1 MAAVTDIIEHFANYL
16 LNERA
21 QFVPVE
27 QVAPAVPSQ
36 PTPHKH
42 NPALAL
48 AGHFP
53 HLPRPSDNWP
63 PEGKVLVRKLDVNEG
78 TKTLVRRTHETR
90 ELLAYLAKHP
100 RSAAPQIAERFGLNA
115 ANNLS
120 RLARLGVVKREGT
133 KRRYLYTLKGSI

>member
-1 MAAVTDIIEHFANYL
+1 MSDIIEHFANYL

-27 QVAPAVPSQ
+27 QVAPCAQS
-36 PTPHKH
+36 KR

-63 PEGKVLVRKLDVNEG
+63 AQGPTLIRKLGPNEG
-78 TKTLVRRTHETR
+78 TKLGTGKRSETR
-90 ELLAYLAKHP
+90 GAITA
-100 RSAAPQIAERFGLNA
+100 F
-115 ANNLS
+115 LS
-120 RLARLGVVKREGT
+120 THQGARTQDTSSHFR
-133 KRRYLYTLKGSI
+133 